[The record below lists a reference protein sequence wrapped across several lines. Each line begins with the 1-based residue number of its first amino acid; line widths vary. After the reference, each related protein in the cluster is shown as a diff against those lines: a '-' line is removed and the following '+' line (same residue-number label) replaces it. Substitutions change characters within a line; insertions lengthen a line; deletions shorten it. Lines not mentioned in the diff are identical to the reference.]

1 MRRVR
6 AQLKPWMWVGPPH
19 HQQIHPLHRLGR
31 ESQIGPP
38 FTGIPEARIPSA
50 IASPIAPVF
59 P

>member
-6 AQLKPWMWVGPPH
+6 AQLKPWTWVGPPTTSRS
-19 HQQIHPLHRLGR
+19 IPSAASGGI
-31 ESQIGPP
+31 SQIGPR